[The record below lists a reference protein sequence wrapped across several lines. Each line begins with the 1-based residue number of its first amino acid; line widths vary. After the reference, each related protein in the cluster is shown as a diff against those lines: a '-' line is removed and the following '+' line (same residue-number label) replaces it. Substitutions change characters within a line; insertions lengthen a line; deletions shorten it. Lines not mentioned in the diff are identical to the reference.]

1 MTILMQ
7 REFNRLKKSILAL
20 SAQVEEHVNQS
31 VQAVINRDTLLAQR
45 IIDRDHEVDAREI
58 EVEEECLKILALHQP
73 VAADL
78 RFIVSILK
86 INNDLERVGD
96 LAVSI
101 SKNVISLSRITER
114 TPPFDLAGMADIV
127 SRMLR
132 KSLDSLVNLDQVLA
146 EEVRT
151 MDDSVDEINRDMYTR
166 VKKCISA
173 HINDIDFPLYYL
185 TISRRLERIA
195 DHATNIAEDVLYMT
209 KGHIVR
215 HPTTSRDIR
224 NPL

>member
-7 REFNRLKKSILAL
+7 REFDRLKKSILAL

-31 VQAVINRDTLLAQR
+31 VQAVINRDTPMAQR

-78 RFIVSILK
+78 RFIVAILK

-101 SKNVISLSRITER
+101 SKNVIALSRAPER
-114 TPPFDLAGMADIV
+114 TPPFDLAGMAEIV

-132 KSLDSLVNLDQVLA
+132 KSLDALVNLDSDLG
-146 EEVRT
+146 EEVRA
-151 MDDSVDEINRDMYTR
+151 MDDSVDEINKDMYNKVR
-166 VKKCISA
+166 KSIAA
-173 HINDIDFPLYYL
+173 HPDDIDFPLYYL

-195 DHATNIAEDVLYMT
+195 DHATNIAEDVIYMT
-209 KGHIVR
+209 RGHIVR
-215 HPTTSRDIR
+215 HPTTQR
-224 NPL
+224 